1 MLRRTVITRL
11 AATRTALAVSP
22 FALFLKRTA
31 GMLKGIPLRT
41 RGRKL
46 GALYRALPRQERAAL
61 AAAAARTPRPKPKPK
76 PRRPRK
82 LAPFARFVKANFK
95 SVRRLP
101 ASQRLKALAAKWRQ
115 QKKGRE

>member
-31 GMLKGIPLRT
+31 GTLKGIPLRT

-61 AAAAARTPRPKPKPK
+61 AAAAARTPRPKPK